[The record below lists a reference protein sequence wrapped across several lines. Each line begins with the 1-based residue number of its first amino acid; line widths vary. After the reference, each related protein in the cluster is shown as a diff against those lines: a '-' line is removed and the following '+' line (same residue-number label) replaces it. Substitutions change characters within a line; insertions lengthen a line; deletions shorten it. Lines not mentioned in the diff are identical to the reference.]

1 MAAPFSFEPFDRGR
15 IIPGSVT
22 APLGFRAAGWR
33 CGIKPSG
40 REDLAL
46 LVSDRPCAAAGVFT
60 TNRVRAACVD
70 ITRERL
76 SDGTAQALVCNS
88 GNANCY
94 TGEQGWRD
102 ALEMCTLAA
111 RALGLPEEMVAG
123 ASTGVIGQRL
133 PMELLRAGIP
143 EAVRRLSADGGPDFA
158 RAIMTTDT
166 VPKEVACEVELSGGK
181 VRIGMAAKGSG
192 MIQPLLATMFCFITT
207 DASIPAPE
215 LRDLLSE
222 AVAQSFNRVTVDG
235 DSSTNDMVLV
245 FANGASGVSPAAQ
258 DREALRDTF
267 FWMCRQMARAIA
279 ADGEGATKLVEVRVT
294 GAATDADAELAA
306 RTIANSPLVKTALF
320 GRDPNWGRILAAA
333 GRSGAAVE
341 QERMSLVINGR
352 CIVHC
357 GEPQSLS
364 AEERQEL
371 LGPAGVTL
379 ELDLGLGQG
388 EARVWTC
395 DLSYDYVRINAEY
408 HT

>member
-1 MAAPFSFEPFDRGR
+1 MPVPFSIEPFERAR
-15 IIPGSVT
+15 LIAGSVT
-22 APLGFRAAGWR
+22 AAQGFSAAAWR
-33 CGIKPSG
+33 CGIKASG

-46 LVSDRPCAAAGVFT
+46 LVSDRPCSAAGVFT

-76 SDGTAQALVCNS
+76 SGGVCQALVCNS

-94 TGEQGWRD
+94 TGEQGWQD
-102 ALEMCTLAA
+102 ALEICAIAA
-111 RALGLPEEMVAG
+111 RELGLPEELVCG

-133 PMELLRAGIP
+133 PMDLLRTGIP
-143 EAVRRLSADGGPDFA
+143 EAAGKLSETAGPDFA

-166 VPKEVACEVELSGGK
+166 VPKEIACELDLSGGT

-192 MIQPLLATMFCFITT
+192 MIQPDLATMFCFATT
-207 DASIPAPE
+207 DAVIPAGQLQE
-215 LRDLLSE
+215 LLRE
-222 AVAQSFNRVTVDG
+222 AVEQSFNCVTVDG

-245 FANGASGVSPAAQ
+245 FANGASGVEPSPE
-258 DREALRDTF
+258 DWPALRETL
-267 FWMCRQMARAIA
+267 FWMCRQMAMAIA
-279 ADGEGATKLVEVRVT
+279 ADGEGATKLVEIRVT
-294 GAATDADAELAA
+294 GARTDGDAKLAA

-341 QERMSLVINGR
+341 QEKMSLSINGR
-352 CIVHC
+352 QIVRS
-357 GEPQSLS
+357 GEPQILS
-364 AEERQEL
+364 GEERQSL
-371 LGPAGVTL
+371 LEPARADI
-379 ELDLGLGQG
+379 ELDLGLGSGQ
-388 EARVWTC
+388 ARFWTC